1 MRVSLS
7 SAHRPR
13 ADTEAARPP
22 AALLSRC
29 AKILESIR
37 FATRRNQLMTRKRA
51 QRSPLERKATQ
62 HHDFVGEAAPERAQA
77 EKTKHEH
84 VEAAR
89 DQDVVREMADRVEQE
104 AERPELRIPRSVK
117 EGKRLF
123 ARGPE
128 LLREKAQERLAA
140 LPKQAHVA
148 LELVQVAASL
158 VLVPVRM
165 GTRLVRSAVQFPS
178 ALFHALRRQ
187 EA

>member
-1 MRVSLS
+1 
-7 SAHRPR
+7 
-13 ADTEAARPP
+13 
-22 AALLSRC
+22 
-29 AKILESIR
+29 
-37 FATRRNQLMTRKRA
+37 MTRKRA

-62 HHDFVGEAAPERAQA
+62 HHDFVGEAAQERAQA

-89 DQDVVREMADRVEQE
+89 DQDVVREMADRFERE

-123 ARGPE
+123 AEGPA
-128 LLREKAQERLAA
+128 LLREKAQERLDA

-158 VLVPVRM
+158 LLVPARM
-165 GTRLVRSAVQFPS
+165 GVRLVRSAVQFPS